1 MGGWSAKK
9 RVSWGKKKTLN
20 FTYICDFVGVVLS
33 LTCVVGLC
41 VDVCVC
47 VSVCVCFCCCC
58 CCCCVGKL
66 RSFFRYP
73 TTNTIFLYFN
83 FFKREGFLVKKS
95 QQVCLSLSSCCVA
108 FLSEPQK
115 NKNKKNKQRVGG
127 LVKQKEG
134 RKKKVET
141 I

>member
-1 MGGWSAKK
+1 M
-9 RVSWGKKKTLN
+9 
-20 FTYICDFVGVVLS
+20 CVL
-33 LTCVVGLC
+33 LLLLLLLLC
-41 VDVCVC
+41 GQAQV
-47 VSVCVCFCCCC
+47 
-58 CCCCVGKL
+58 
-66 RSFFRYP
+66 FFQVPNYKHYFP
-73 TTNTIFLYFN
+73 LFFFLK
-83 FFKREGFLVKKS
+83 KREGFLVKKS

-115 NKNKKNKQRVGG
+115 NKTKNKELVG

>member
-1 MGGWSAKK
+1 
-9 RVSWGKKKTLN
+9 
-20 FTYICDFVGVVLS
+20 VL
-33 LTCVVGLC
+33 LLLLLLLLC
-41 VDVCVC
+41 GQAQV
-47 VSVCVCFCCCC
+47 
-58 CCCCVGKL
+58 
-66 RSFFRYP
+66 FFQVPNYKHYFP
-73 TTNTIFLYFN
+73 LFFFFL
-83 FFKREGFLVKKS
+83 KREGFLVKKS

-115 NKNKKNKQRVGG
+115 KQKQKKQKNKELVG